1 MIARNESDGAGQG
14 TAEKPSPK
22 PEGGPQAKPQS
33 RGAGGLDLSDKVD
46 QVGMILSKGLD
57 LAEAGVSL
65 GVTIVNRI
73 GSAAQQQVL
82 ERMAAAMQQRDE
94 PGAPPSP
101 AMQGEGVPEAPA
113 EPAAF
118 YITNRLPLTP
128 GGTVKVSFSINND
141 SMVAPKK
148 VTLHIEG
155 FLGEATG
162 ALLPAEGLSI
172 KPETKSIAPVDF
184 EKFVLSGA
192 VPIETPPDVYLGWVL
207 VSSDDEL
214 RIPVRLTVSS

>member
-1 MIARNESDGAGQG
+1 MTARNEPDGAGQQA
-14 TAEKPSPK
+14 AEKPSPK
-22 PEGGPQAKPQS
+22 PESGSQA
-33 RGAGGLDLSDKVD
+33 RGSGGLDLSDKVD

-82 ERMAAAMQQRDE
+82 ERMAAAMQPREE
-94 PGAPPSP
+94 PAVPPSP
-101 AMQGEGVPEAPA
+101 SMQGDDTPASPA

-148 VTLHIEG
+148 VTLRIEG
-155 FLGEATG
+155 FQGEATG

-192 VPIETPPDVYLGWVL
+192 VPIETPPDAYFGWIL

-214 RIPVRLTVSS
+214 RSPVRLTVSS

>member
-1 MIARNESDGAGQG
+1 MTATNDSDNASQR
-14 TAEKPSPK
+14 TAEKPTPK
-22 PEGGPQAKPQS
+22 PEGGPQP
-33 RGAGGLDLSDKVD
+33 RGGDGGLDLREKVD
-46 QVGMILSKGLD
+46 QVGMILAKGLD

-82 ERMAAAMQQRDE
+82 ERMAAAVQRQGTGAAA
-94 PGAPPSP
+94 PSAPP
-101 AMQGEGVPEAPA
+101 MPEAA
-113 EPAAF
+113 EAPPPPEAAF
-118 YITNRLPLTP
+118 YITNRLPLSP

-148 VTLHIEG
+148 VALRIEG
-155 FLGEATG
+155 FHGETTG
-162 ALLPAEGLSI
+162 ASLPGESLSI
-172 KPETKSIAPVDF
+172 KPETKTIAPVDF
-184 EKFVLSGA
+184 EKFVLRGA
-192 VPIETPPDVYLGWVL
+192 VPAETPQDVYFGWIL

>member
-1 MIARNESDGAGQG
+1 MTARNEPDGAGQG

-22 PEGGPQAKPQS
+22 TEGGPQAKPQPH
-33 RGAGGLDLSDKVD
+33 GAGGLDLSDKVD

-82 ERMAAAMQQRDE
+82 ERMAAAMQQQDE
-94 PGAPPSP
+94 PGAPPP
-101 AMQGEGVPEAPA
+101 PMQGEGAPEAPA

-118 YITNRLPLTP
+118 YITNRLPLVP

-148 VTLHIEG
+148 VTLRIEG
-155 FLGEATG
+155 FQGEATG
-162 ALLPAEGLSI
+162 APLPAEGLSV

-192 VPIETPPDVYLGWVL
+192 VPVETPPDVYFGWIL

-214 RIPVRLTVSS
+214 RIPVRLVVSS